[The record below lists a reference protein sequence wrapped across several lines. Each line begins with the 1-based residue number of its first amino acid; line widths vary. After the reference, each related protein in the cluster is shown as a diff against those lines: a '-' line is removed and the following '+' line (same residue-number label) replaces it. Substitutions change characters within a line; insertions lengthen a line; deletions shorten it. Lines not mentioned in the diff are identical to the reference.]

1 MLNQRLHYPASIM
14 LVNQVLELIPDDVN
28 GLLDNLILI
37 LISLFQLLLLHE
49 QLIVVNPQFLNQVGD
64 LLLFSSVLGMCFV
77 KLNNILIITFVTLG
91 TVLVAASWFA
101 IAIGVA
107 LLLVAGAIVAG
118 LEWPLLSGL
127 FAAGVLLVAAVLLAA
142 GVEGEI
148 DGSWDFSGR

>member
-14 LVNQVLELIPDDVN
+14 LVNQVLELIPNDVN

-77 KLNNILIITFVTLG
+77 KLNNILIITFV
-91 TVLVAASWFA
+91 VLVAASWFA

-107 LLLVAGAIVAG
+107 LLLVAGAIAG